1 MILNKIKCI
10 IGRQNLK
17 YGFLDFINTSNNGSP
32 GFGYAINGGGYI
44 ILIREGDNISRIVIE
59 NLRLAPNQNQ
69 HNKNGI
75 QKKLVL
81 ALLYAFY
88 LN

>member
-17 YGFLDFINTSNNGSP
+17 YGFLDFINTSNSGSP
-32 GFGYAINGGGYI
+32 GFAYAVNGGGYI
-44 ILIREGDNISRIVIE
+44 TF
-59 NLRLAPNQNQ
+59 
-69 HNKNGI
+69 I
-75 QKKLVL
+75 QKDLIL
-81 ALLYAFY
+81 TLLHTFY

>member
-17 YGFLDFINTSNNGSP
+17 YGFLDFINTSNSGSP
-32 GFGYAINGGGYI
+32 GFGGGYI
-44 ILIREGDNISRIVIE
+44 TLIREGDNISRIVIE

-75 QKKLVL
+75 QKDLVL